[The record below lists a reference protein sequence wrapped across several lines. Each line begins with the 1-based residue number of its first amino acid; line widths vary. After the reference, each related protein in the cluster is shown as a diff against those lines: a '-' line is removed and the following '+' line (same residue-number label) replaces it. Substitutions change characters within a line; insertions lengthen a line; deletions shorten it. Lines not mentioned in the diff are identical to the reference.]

1 MNELTF
7 DQLPKAISEMAD
19 RLEKI
24 EKLLLSQANPTQPE
38 ADQFLTI
45 KQVAEILSL
54 SVPTIYGLVQR
65 AEIPSC
71 KRGKRL
77 YFSRQELMDWIKAGR
92 KTMASEIESKTNAHL
107 ASKKKKG

>member
-7 DQLPKAISEMAD
+7 DQLPKVVSEMAD

-24 EKLLLSQANPTQPE
+24 EKLLLSQVNPTQPE

-45 KQVAEILSL
+45 KQVAEILTL

-71 KRGKRL
+71 KKGKRL
-77 YFSRQELMDWIKAGR
+77 YFSRIELMDWIKAGR
-92 KTMASEIESKTNAHL
+92 KKTNSEIEAETLKHSKRR
-107 ASKKKKG
+107 GR